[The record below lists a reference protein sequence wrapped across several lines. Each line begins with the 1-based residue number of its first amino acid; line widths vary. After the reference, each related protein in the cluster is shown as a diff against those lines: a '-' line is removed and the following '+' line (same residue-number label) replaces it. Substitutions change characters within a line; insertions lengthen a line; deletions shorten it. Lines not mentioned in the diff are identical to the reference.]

1 MNNYQKSVTRKVG
14 VVEIGELDS
23 SDADLLKWRR
33 EVYQVL
39 DVCLYHKAKQIIG
52 SVCESPKILF
62 CSI

>member
-1 MNNYQKSVTRKVG
+1 MG

-23 SDADLLKWRR
+23 SDVDLLKWRR

-39 DVCLYHKAKQIIG
+39 DVCLYHKAKQIFG

-62 CSI
+62 CFI